1 MERPGYVPV
10 VLRSER
16 FALENVESVPDLSAG
31 GPGCLEREE
40 KHQSLLLLGGV
51 KFKTGRICHHVKDGL
66 LWPYCP
72 ELLKR
77 MYFCEVS
84 DTNVFL
90 RRSVLTGQSS
100 SDYFWETADL
110 SQFMPEELPLVWVF
124 FLCYPQTVSED
135 LLFFLT
141 LLVKKITRRTLD
153 LTKSK
158 CFPQNALADWKPM
171 QVRRKLWQRKLY

>member
-10 VLRSER
+10 FLRSER

-51 KFKTGRICHHVKDGL
+51 KFKTGRICHHGKDGL
-66 LWPYCP
+66 LYVVFRSEIP
-72 ELLKR
+72 EFLKR

-100 SDYFWETADL
+100 SNYFWETADL
-110 SQFMPEELPLVWVF
+110 S
-124 FLCYPQTVSED
+124 
-135 LLFFLT
+135 
-141 LLVKKITRRTLD
+141 
-153 LTKSK
+153 
-158 CFPQNALADWKPM
+158 
-171 QVRRKLWQRKLY
+171 